1 MCSFQYEVMQH
12 MAYCFCEGDCFTDC
26 SQQNYESQETVPV
39 NKDAV
44 CISSVLCLKRKC
56 VIWHKVHNREKVCT
70 IEHSA
75 LLPVKRDTEHG
86 VKVQQRVMLRMAY

>member
-44 CISSVLCLKRKC
+44 CISSVLC
-56 VIWHKVHNREKVCT
+56 
-70 IEHSA
+70 
-75 LLPVKRDTEHG
+75 
-86 VKVQQRVMLRMAY
+86 